1 MNSTSHR
8 KLILILLGIS
18 FVALMLGNGA
28 ISLTHPD
35 EVFYIQTA
43 KEMMIRNSWAT
54 PYIFDAPQFEK
65 PIFTY
70 WLLILAMKFLGMTA
84 FGARFIPALF
94 GIFGALLTYWM
105 AWLLFKDKK
114 TAFLSGVILS
124 TSFIWIA
131 LSRAVLTDMVF
142 SVWIVLALALFYWAY
157 SVQSRKNVGLILCF
171 VSCAVAVLTK
181 GVLGFI
187 FPFGTII
194 LFLLYKR
201 DIKFLF
207 CRSTLFGFL
216 AFLAISVPWHVIMIK
231 LYGKVFIDEYWHNV
245 HVRRIFVAEHEKS
258 NTWYF
263 YFMTMAAG
271 IFPWTFFVIPAG
283 RTIFKS
289 LRAKVAERDIFVFL
303 GIWIVFVLVLMQV
316 AQSKL
321 ASYIFPV
328 FPAIAICL
336 GFYFAQLMKTSN
348 ALDKITSFVGYVF
361 SVLLIGSAPAAI
373 FFARRYQDVLKSTTS
388 ADVFAA
394 LVFISGVILLVST
407 YQRKIAR
414 VFIAT
419 AIIPALLLIALMFG
433 YDHAEPWVSCK
444 QICDVFKTIDNSA
457 DPILTSKFYARG
469 IRYYTDRKVAVI
481 DINGKGYF
489 SPHYSIPFLSSPGAV
504 LDFLNERPVTYCI
517 VKKNQKQD
525 LEWITKGKFKI
536 IFFKEIGGKYILRVE
551 KI

>member
-1 MNSTSHR
+1 MSHR

-18 FVALMLGNGA
+18 FFTLMLGNGA

-35 EVFYIQTA
+35 EVFYVQTA
-43 KEMMIRNSWAT
+43 KEMMLTNSWAT

-70 WLLILAMKFLGMTA
+70 WLLILAMKLFGMTA

-94 GIFGALLTYWM
+94 GILGVLITYWM
-105 AWLLFKDKK
+105 AWLLFRDKK
-114 TAFLSGVILS
+114 TAFFSGVVLS
-124 TSFIWIA
+124 TSFIWLA

-157 SVQSRKNVGLILCF
+157 SVPSRKSVGLILCLS
-171 VSCAVAVLTK
+171 SCAIAVLTK
-181 GVLGFI
+181 GILGFI
-187 FPFGTII
+187 FPFGTIVF
-194 LFLLYKR
+194 FLLYKR

-207 CRSTLFGFL
+207 CRATFFGFL
-216 AFLAISVPWHVIMIK
+216 AFLVISVPWHVVMIK
-231 LYGKVFIDEYWHNV
+231 LYGKVFIEEYWYNV
-245 HVRRIFVAEHEKS
+245 HVRRIFVAEHQKS

-283 RTIFKS
+283 SAISRN
-289 LRAKVAERDIFVFL
+289 LRSKVSERGIFVFL
-303 GIWIVFVLVLMQV
+303 GIWIALVWFLMQV

-336 GFYFAQLMKTSN
+336 GFYFAQLLKEPKTFGK
-348 ALDKITSFVGYVF
+348 LTSFFGYPF
-361 SVLLIGSAPAAI
+361 SAVLIIGGLAAM
-373 FFARRYQDVLKSTTS
+373 FFARRYQDILKSTTS
-388 ADVFAA
+388 ADVFAVLIFICG
-394 LVFISGVILLVST
+394 LVFLWAMIHRKIVKIFVVTALIPVCLLV
-407 YQRKIAR
+407 
-414 VFIAT
+414 
-419 AIIPALLLIALMFG
+419 ALIFG
-433 YDHAEPWVSCK
+433 YNYAEPWVSCK
-444 QICDVFKTIDNSA
+444 KICDVFKTIDNSSN
-457 DPILTSKFYARG
+457 PILSSKFYARG
-469 IRYYTDRKVAVI
+469 VRYYTDRPVAVI

-504 LDFLNERPVTYCI
+504 IDFLNERPYTYCI
-517 VKKNQKQD
+517 VKKNQKED
-525 LEWITKGKFKI
+525 LEWITKGKFRI
-536 IFFKEIGGKYILRVE
+536 IFFKEIGGKYILRIE